1 MIPGRFDPNYAHPW
15 PRVRAGVLLKDIA
28 QDWIVVDFVLDT
40 GASATCL
47 HPTDALTISG
57 IDLSMLTDPARW
69 SVVSTFSGIGGGV
82 SYFTTSALYA
92 FMHDDG
98 RVHLIDGTIKVAQW
112 TLTNQALPSLLG
124 WEILASF
131 TLFADPSTGRLELMP
146 LPTP

>member
-1 MIPGRFDPNYAHPW
+1 M
-15 PRVRAGVLLKDIA
+15 
-28 QDWIVVDFVLDT
+28 
-40 GASATCL
+40 
-47 HPTDALTISG
+47 
-57 IDLSMLTDPARW
+57 
-69 SVVSTFSGIGGGV
+69 

-124 WEILASF
+124 WDILASF
-131 TLFADPSTGRLELMP
+131 TLFADPSTGRLELTP